1 MDYYNSKDMNERGDS
16 MVANKVNL
24 FPFTSN
30 ALFQLTTCEQNAFK
44 MLFKQIIDHNQTLK
58 ERFGGD
64 RQSIIII
71 RDIWFLLLHEKAT
84 EQNFEAKCKRYP
96 MCYLY
101 IRTLLASEDV
111 KAILHRTRNDEQLSL
126 LYAIIYIEYFN
137 EWLKQKV
144 STSQLLKYHL
154 RIIDFFYQETVLN
167 FPNFFNDELII
178 PRHVVFSEI
187 GLASEVKYLSS
198 TKYCELKMKL
208 HDAFRSIKKIENVI
222 SCKNH
227 ISKKRILLPQHLSD
241 LFSIFYARTPILQN
255 D

>member
-1 MDYYNSKDMNERGDS
+1 MDYDNSNNMKERRDC

-30 ALFQLTTCEQNAFK
+30 VLFQLTTCERKAFK
-44 MLFKQIIDHNQTLK
+44 KLFEQIVDHNKTFK
-58 ERFGGD
+58 ERFEGNH
-64 RQSIIII
+64 QSIVII

-84 EQNFEAKCKRYP
+84 EQNFEVKCKRYP

-101 IRTLLASEDV
+101 VMILLANEDM

-144 STSQLLKYHL
+144 SASQLLTYYL
-154 RIIDFFYQETVLN
+154 RIINSFYQETVVTLT
-167 FPNFFNDELII
+167 EKLII
-178 PRHVVFSEI
+178 PRHVVFSER
-187 GLASEVKYLSS
+187 GLVSELKYLSS
-198 TKYCELKMKL
+198 VKSCELKAKL
-208 HDAFRSIKKIENVI
+208 HDAFRSIKNIENVI

-227 ISKKRILLPQHLSD
+227 ISKKRTLLPQHLAD
-241 LFSIFYARTPILQN
+241 LFSIFYARGPIFI
-255 D
+255 

>member
-1 MDYYNSKDMNERGDS
+1 MKGTGGDS

-30 ALFQLTTCEQNAFK
+30 ALFQLTTCERKAFK
-44 MLFKQIIDHNQTLK
+44 MLFEQIIDHNQTLK
-58 ERFGGD
+58 ERFGRD
-64 RQSIIII
+64 HQSIMII

-84 EQNFEAKCKRYP
+84 EQNFEVKCKRYP

-101 IRTLLASEDV
+101 VMVLLASEDV

-154 RIIDFFYQETVLN
+154 RIINSFYQETVLN
-167 FPNFFNDELII
+167 FAEFLNEELII

-227 ISKKRILLPQHLSD
+227 ISKKRILLPQHLAD
-241 LFSIFYARTPILQN
+241 LFSIFYARTPILYN